1 MNSGWYREG
10 RIILAVYLM
19 FSLVVGSFFSTPVQA
34 DETTFNVTIYG
45 ASYSQDGARAMLD
58 LVNGF
63 RQSEDAW
70 YYTDNSM
77 TEKTVVEGLGALTYD
92 YGLEQIAMKRA
103 LELVMLFSH
112 VRPDGSRFYDLTYGG
127 ISSMGENLAMSSG
140 GMLADASS
148 AFVSWQETDYGYDN
162 QGHRRN
168 MLKEDWAAVGIA
180 HLSIDGY
187 DFWVQEFS
195 SYNSGLGDAGDP
207 GSRTVRI
214 NTDVVSVDGAAC
226 AVESIEARPGETVN
240 VPALTL
246 DIVPSSYF
254 GASFEAEYY
263 PEWVIGDLQILTTLD
278 GQFLAGGEGETT
290 IAASVAGYSFTIPV
304 SVQSETESSESS
316 ENTESSESSESSEN
330 SESSEIA
337 DESSESSDSSEGSE
351 SGSEAESTSSEV
363 TSSETEQTE
372 SLASVEETSQ
382 QDESTSSK
390 TESSVEETSDTSEEE
405 TKGTESGEVSSEK
418 TESSLSSES
427 SRAESSVT
435 VTQSESASQ
444 AESSVK
450 EENSSAAASGAVSQ
464 ESSGSTK
471 TEVNGYAGGQ
481 GALIVV
487 AVVAAVVAAAIVI
500 YVITKRKK
508 REQA

>member
-1 MNSGWYREG
+1 MNSGRYREG

-19 FSLVVGSFFSTPVQA
+19 FSLVAGSFFSAPVRA
-34 DETTFNVTIYG
+34 DESTFNVTIYG
-45 ASYSQDGARAMLD
+45 ASYSQGGARAMLD

-70 YYTDNSM
+70 YYSDNSM

-140 GMLADASS
+140 GVLADASS

-180 HLSIDGY
+180 HLSIGGY

-195 SYNSGLGDAGDP
+195 SYNSGLGDAGDS

-214 NTDVVSVDGAAC
+214 NTDVVSVDGVAC
-226 AVESIEARPGETVN
+226 AIESIEARPGETVD

-263 PEWVIGDLQILTTLD
+263 PEWVIGDLMVLTTLD
-278 GQFLAGGEGETT
+278 GQFLASGEGETS
-290 IAASVAGYSFTIPV
+290 IFASAAGYSFTIPV
-304 SVQSETESSESS
+304 YVRSET
-316 ENTESSESSESSEN
+316 ESSESSEN
-330 SESSEIA
+330 SESSESSENSETSEISS
-337 DESSESSDSSEGSE
+337 ENSESSDSAAGSE
-351 SGSEAESTSSEV
+351 SGSEAESASSEV
-363 TSSETEQTE
+363 TSSETERTE
-372 SLASVEETSQ
+372 SSAAVEETSQ
-382 QDESTSSK
+382 RDEGTSSEP
-390 TESSVEETSDTSEEE
+390 ESSAEETSEMNSEGTENAETSEA
-405 TKGTESGEVSSEK
+405 SSEK
-418 TESSLSSES
+418 TESGLSSGNSNSES
-427 SRAESSVT
+427 SVAVA
-435 VTQSESASQ
+435 QSESATQ
-444 AESSVK
+444 AESSGK

-464 ESSGSTK
+464 ESSDSTQAETGS
-471 TEVNGYAGGQ
+471 NAGGQ
-481 GALIVV
+481 GALIVA
-487 AVVAAVVAAAIVI
+487 AVVAAVLASAIAV
-500 YVITKRKK
+500 YLITKRKK